1 MDTQYVNMPLA
12 MDDIPRTHNL
22 LAAWIYV
29 SGRFPGTFTS
39 LKALTAEN
47 EGTFAARLV
56 NAVTSTQLPL

>member
-1 MDTQYVNMPLA
+1 MLLE
-12 MDDIPRTHNL
+12 MDDILMTHNL

-29 SGRFPGTFTS
+29 SGWVPGTFTS

-56 NAVTSTQLPL
+56 NDVTQLPL

>member
-1 MDTQYVNMPLA
+1 MNTQSVNMLLE
-12 MDDIPRTHNL
+12 MDDILMTHNL

-29 SGRFPGTFTS
+29 SGWVPGTFTS

-56 NAVTSTQLPL
+56 NAVKQLPL